1 MPEIR
6 LLLAP
11 DLSERLQRSLIHE
24 DDIRYVIAG
33 CEATGVKLL
42 DNKTGAFI
50 GHQRRGALTY
60 WVRYKPEGGAYRVE
74 AVYTHRAAL
83 EEEDGPNDERRLAVT
98 SEAANPGTVICLN
111 CGKPLIKQKVRFFY
125 LRFPFWDMLPACP
138 GCGQV
143 HLSEDYVSAKL
154 AEVEQM
160 LEDK

>member
-1 MPEIR
+1 MPDIR

-24 DDIRYVIAG
+24 DDIRHVIAG
-33 CEATGVKLL
+33 CEETGVKLL

-50 GHQRRGALTY
+50 GHRRRGALTY
-60 WVRYKPEGGAYRVE
+60 WVRYRPESGAYRVE

-83 EEEDGPNDERRLAVT
+83 EEEGGPKDERTRSMT
-98 SEAANPGTVICLN
+98 SEAANHDTVICLKCN
-111 CGKPLIKQKVRFFY
+111 KPLVKQKVRFSY

-143 HLSEDYVSAKL
+143 YLSEEYVSAKL

>member
-1 MPEIR
+1 MPDIR
-6 LLLAP
+6 LLLSP
-11 DLSERLQRSLIHE
+11 DLSERLQRSLILE
-24 DDIRYVIAG
+24 DDIRHVVAG
-33 CEATGVKLL
+33 CEETGVKLL

-50 GHQRRGALTY
+50 GHRRLGSLTC

-74 AVYTHRAAL
+74 AVYTHRAVL
-83 EEEDGPNDERRLAVT
+83 EGEGGTNDERQPSMT
-98 SEAANPGTVICLN
+98 SEAAAPGTVTCLK
-111 CGKPLIKQKVRFFY
+111 CDKALTEQKVRFYY

-143 HLSEDYVSAKL
+143 CLSEDYVSAKL